1 MGEDSRVLYPHI
13 SQSLYVGCLLE
24 GHMNSDMRAFFNRGQ
39 VPEKMTAE
47 DDLLQHSLDVGN
59 KSFSPGGG
67 LGICMM

>member
-1 MGEDSRVLYPHI
+1 
-13 SQSLYVGCLLE
+13 
-24 GHMNSDMRAFFNRGQ
+24 MNSDMRAFFNRGQ

-59 KSFSPGGG
+59 KSFSSGGG